1 MTWDDAMDETL
12 KQGWTDGWPAPM
24 IAEKINR
31 THSLQITKNSV
42 IGRAHR
48 VGLPRRCEPHTGT
61 PSHRALV
68 PPPAR
73 WYRHVEAMNEARRT
87 NLLAPQKLPQRKR
100 KFLKPG
106 RLTHDVTPR
115 VRIAP
120 DFPAEPVVIHED
132 IYVAPADRKGIL
144 ELTESSCKWPIGDPR
159 EADFHFCGGPRVPG
173 LPYCEGH
180 CKRAYQTVQEVD
192 ARRLRAMKA
201 A

>member
-1 MTWDDAMDETL
+1 MHAERWPDARRGQGNWSQERVELL
-12 KQGWTDGWPAPM
+12 KKLLEQRLSARVVAQRLGGVTRNA
-24 IAEKINR
+24 
-31 THSLQITKNSV
+31 V
-42 IGRAHR
+42 IGKAKREGFALQSPSNPPMPRYIVDAQATAPRKKR
-48 VGLPRRCEPHTGT
+48 VPCP
-61 PSHRALV
+61 
-68 PPPAR
+68 
-73 WYRHVEAMNEARRT
+73 
-87 NLLAPQKLPQRKR
+87 
-100 KFLKPG
+100 PG
-106 RLTHDVTPR
+106 RITQNVTPR

-120 DFPAEPVVIHED
+120 TFPAEPVVIHED